1 MENEW
6 LNKEV
11 VSNVEQ
17 SYEHRINEIKD
28 SIERIGIKQDEIK
41 VYIAEIDQSI
51 KATELDVQN
60 AKNSEQRLR
69 LRVAIQ
75 KNTELIAKLYDS
87 ISNFESIR
95 QRYQE
100 NMGKLTESK
109 LRFINIELYKLE
121 QQTNM
126 QSTDVI
132 KFVSEL
138 KSYVQKLSGSKST
151 VKKVQNELKESRE
164 YSME

>member
-1 MENEW
+1 M
-6 LNKEV
+6 NKEV